1 MPTYKKDISYLGRD
15 FAGLRSNLIEFAKTY
30 FPNTYKDFNESA
42 PGTMFLESV
51 AYVGDVL
58 GYYIDA
64 TFKESLLPYAEE
76 KNQVYNIAQFM
87 GYTPRL
93 ISPSMATVTFSQ
105 EVPAMTDDP
114 TQPDYDYALNIK
126 STTRLFAPNFGVE
139 YRLLTDCNFKVDQ
152 GDVVKEISQTA
163 TDGTIE
169 YYRLHKK
176 ITVVSGY
183 SKTETFTFGSP
194 IKYDRIT
201 LSEENVT
208 DIISVSDGDGNTWYE
223 VPFLAQDMV
232 FTEFQNI
239 ESNDSS
245 LVQFD
250 ATNPYILKRLKT
262 SKRFRTYVRPDKKTE
277 MRFGAGTLVTPDEE
291 LIPNPDNVG
300 SNLPGSPSKLGIAF
314 DPNNFTNTR
323 AYGEAPSNTTL
334 EITYAFDGG
343 SKHNVRSG
351 EINSFASKIVTS
363 LPSTLDTT
371 KITRVNT
378 SLSVVNDEP
387 SSGGMD
393 VESVEEIKQNAMAF
407 FQAQSRSV
415 TRDDILVR
423 IYALPERYGNIA
435 KAYVVQDEQITTQPG
450 EELTFTKNQFG
461 LNLYLLGYNNNRK
474 LTKLNDVTKKN
485 LKVYLDRF
493 RMVTDAYNIKDAYI
507 VNIAIK
513 FDLLTKKGYNKNE
526 VLVNAINEVKNYF
539 NIDLWQ
545 INQPL
550 VIAEVVAKLIEVE
563 GVVGVET
570 PSDSNPLG
578 TNIVIENRYDTAKG
592 YSGNVYD
599 LGDPM
604 VIKNGVVY
612 PSRDPAIF
620 ELKFPDTDIIGR
632 VVGDV

>member
-15 FAGLRSNLIEFAKTY
+15 FAGLRGNLIEFAKTY

-42 PGTMFLESV
+42 PGTMFLESA

-64 TFKESLLPYAEE
+64 MFKESLLPYAEE

-114 TQPDYDYALNIK
+114 TQPDYDYALNVK
-126 STTRLFAPNFGVE
+126 ATTRLFAPNFGVE

-152 GDVVKEISQTA
+152 GDVVKEISQTS
-163 TDGTIE
+163 TTGTIE

-176 ITVVSGY
+176 VTVVSGY

-208 DIISVSDGDGNTWYE
+208 DIISVTDGDGNTWYE

-232 FTEFQNI
+232 FSEFQNI
-239 ESNDSS
+239 ESNDTS

-250 ATNPYILKRLKT
+250 DTNPYILKRLKT

-277 MRFGAGTLVTPDEE
+277 IRFGAGTLVTPDEE

-314 DPNNFTNTR
+314 DPNNFTKTR

-363 LPSTLDTT
+363 LPSTLDGS
-371 KITRVNT
+371 KITRVNN

-393 VESVEEIKQNAMAF
+393 VESIEEIKQNAIAY

-415 TRDDILVR
+415 TKDDLLVR

-450 EELTFTKNQFG
+450 EELTFSKNQFG

-485 LKVYLDRF
+485 LKIYLDRF
-493 RMVTDAYNIKDAYI
+493 RMITDAYNIKDAYI

-513 FDLLTKKGYNKNE
+513 FDILTKKGYNKNE
-526 VLVNAINEVKNYF
+526 VLVNAINEMKNYF
-539 NIDLWQ
+539 NIDRWQ
-545 INQPL
+545 VNQPI

-599 LGDPM
+599 LGDPS

-620 ELKFPDTDIIGR
+620 ELKYPDTDIIGR

>member
-152 GDVVKEISQTA
+152 GNVVKEISQTD
-163 TDGTIE
+163 TNGTIE

-183 SKTETFTFGSP
+183 SKKETFTFGSP
-194 IKYDRIT
+194 IKYDRVT

-250 ATNPYILKRLKT
+250 ATNPYI
-262 SKRFRTYVRPDKKTE
+262 
-277 MRFGAGTLVTPDEE
+277 
-291 LIPNPDNVG
+291 
-300 SNLPGSPSKLGIAF
+300 
-314 DPNNFTNTR
+314 
-323 AYGEAPSNTTL
+323 
-334 EITYAFDGG
+334 
-343 SKHNVRSG
+343 
-351 EINSFASKIVTS
+351 
-363 LPSTLDTT
+363 
-371 KITRVNT
+371 
-378 SLSVVNDEP
+378 
-387 SSGGMD
+387 
-393 VESVEEIKQNAMAF
+393 
-407 FQAQSRSV
+407 
-415 TRDDILVR
+415 
-423 IYALPERYGNIA
+423 
-435 KAYVVQDEQITTQPG
+435 
-450 EELTFTKNQFG
+450 
-461 LNLYLLGYNNNRK
+461 
-474 LTKLNDVTKKN
+474 
-485 LKVYLDRF
+485 
-493 RMVTDAYNIKDAYI
+493 
-507 VNIAIK
+507 
-513 FDLLTKKGYNKNE
+513 
-526 VLVNAINEVKNYF
+526 
-539 NIDLWQ
+539 
-545 INQPL
+545 
-550 VIAEVVAKLIEVE
+550 
-563 GVVGVET
+563 
-570 PSDSNPLG
+570 
-578 TNIVIENRYDTAKG
+578 
-592 YSGNVYD
+592 
-599 LGDPM
+599 
-604 VIKNGVVY
+604 
-612 PSRDPAIF
+612 
-620 ELKFPDTDIIGR
+620 
-632 VVGDV
+632 

>member
-114 TQPDYDYALNIK
+114 TQPDYDYALNVK

-183 SKTETFTFGSP
+183 SKKETFTFGSP

-208 DIISVSDGDGNTWYE
+208 DIISVTDGDGNTWYE

-232 FTEFQNI
+232 FSEFQNI
-239 ESNDSS
+239 ESNDTS

-262 SKRFRTYVRPDKKTE
+262 SKRFRTYVRTDRKTE
-277 MRFGAGTLVTPDEE
+277 MRFGAGTMVTPDEE

-300 SNLPGSPSKLGIAF
+300 SNLPGSPTKLGIAF

-323 AYGEAPSNTTL
+323 AYGEAPSNTSL

-363 LPSTLDTT
+363 LPTTLDGT
-371 KITRVNT
+371 KITRVNN
-378 SLSVVNDEP
+378 SLNVVNGQP

-393 VESVEEIKQNAMAF
+393 VESVEEIKQNAMAY

-415 TRDDILVR
+415 TSDDILVR

-485 LKVYLDRF
+485 LKTYLDRF

-526 VLVNAINEVKNYF
+526 VLLNAINEMKNYF
-539 NIDLWQ
+539 NIDTWQ

-550 VIAEVVAKLIEVE
+550 VIAYLVEKLIEV
-563 GVVGVET
+563 
-570 PSDSNPLG
+570 
-578 TNIVIENRYDTAKG
+578 
-592 YSGNVYD
+592 
-599 LGDPM
+599 
-604 VIKNGVVY
+604 
-612 PSRDPAIF
+612 
-620 ELKFPDTDIIGR
+620 
-632 VVGDV
+632 